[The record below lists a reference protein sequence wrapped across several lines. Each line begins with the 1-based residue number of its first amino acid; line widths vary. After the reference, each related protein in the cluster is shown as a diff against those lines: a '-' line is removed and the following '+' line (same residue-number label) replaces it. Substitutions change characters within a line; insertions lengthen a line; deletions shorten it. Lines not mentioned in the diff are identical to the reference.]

1 MMKKTLFCIVL
12 LLVSCS
18 DLKTEGQ
25 LAKVK
30 TLQERLHTSEMKFQA
45 VFIDSLH
52 AMTMASSDLERNLKQ
67 NYKSDTVD
75 VALGKRVDDY
85 KRMRRMFGPLG
96 NFGSNLKRAYAEQE
110 KQLQSLFLDIE
121 KGFGERNKYDA
132 YIKMEGEKNE
142 QVFVLLQEYLRLKK
156 EALEIYEAQ
165 HLWLS
170 DFVVQL
176 KSSDE

>member
-1 MMKKTLFCIVL
+1 MHLLRCKGCVRFGLPVRFVFIFFMVL

-18 DLKTEGQ
+18 DLKKEGQ
-25 LAKVK
+25 LAKLK
-30 TLQERLHTSEMKFQA
+30 TLQEQLFESRAEYQSA
-45 VFIDSLH
+45 FIDSLH
-52 AMTMASSDLERNLKQ
+52 TMTMNSSDLERNLKQ

-96 NFGSNLKRAYAEQE
+96 NFGSKLKRAYAEQE

-121 KGFGERNKYDA
+121 KGYGERNKYDT

-142 QVFVLLQEYLRLKK
+142 QVFVLLQNGRCKPTSFTVK
-156 EALEIYEAQ
+156 P
-165 HLWLS
+165 S
-170 DFVVQL
+170 PV
-176 KSSDE
+176 